1 MGKTLKLNADYGG
14 DNVALCDFCFRDKTP
29 LQPVYPRATANVC
42 KACGYQ
48 IERVIGFLRHSGI
61 ALVAQSE
68 LSTRKA
74 PLPPKVAKH
83 LRKQIGVDETPPLS
97 PST

>member
-1 MGKTLKLNADYGG
+1 M
-14 DNVALCDFCFRDKTP
+14 ALCDFCFRDKSP

-61 ALVAQSE
+61 SLVPQGE
-68 LSTRKA
+68 LSTKKT
-74 PLPPKVAKH
+74 PPPPKVGKA
-83 LRKQIGVDETPPLS
+83 LRTKIS
-97 PST
+97 PVKEGS

>member
-1 MGKTLKLNADYGG
+1 M
-14 DNVALCDFCFRDKTP
+14 ALCDFCFRDKTP

-61 ALVAQSE
+61 ALVAQTE
-68 LSTRKA
+68 LSERKG
-74 PLPPKVAKH
+74 PPKPPKVAKA
-83 LRKQIGVDETPPLS
+83 LRSKINPPEEGSL
-97 PST
+97 PPTT

>member
-1 MGKTLKLNADYGG
+1 M
-14 DNVALCDFCFRDKTP
+14 ALCDFCFRDKSP

-61 ALVAQSE
+61 ALIAQGE
-68 LSTRKA
+68 LSDAKKT
-74 PLPPKVAKH
+74 PLPPKVAGA
-83 LRKQIGVDETPPLS
+83 LRSKIGAIRQEPPS
-97 PST
+97 STT